1 MPRRRSGEQLSGK
14 QELMISALLSL
25 PTQAQA
31 AASVG
36 VSQAT
41 LNRWL
46 REERFQSAYRAARAR
61 VQELAVGS
69 LVATM
74 MAASEALA
82 RNLRCGQPAAEIR
95 SAVAIFDLALRAHLE
110 LELEQRLEQLE
121 VQSDAA

>member
-1 MPRRRSGEQLSGK
+1 MPRRRPGEQLSGK
-14 QELMISALLSL
+14 QELIISALLSL
-25 PTQAQA
+25 PTHAQA

-41 LNRWL
+41 LDRWL
-46 REERFQSAYRAARAR
+46 REETFQKAYRTARAR

-74 MAASEALA
+74 TAASEALA

-95 SAVAIFDLALRAHLE
+95 CAVAIFDLALRARVE
-110 LELEQRLEQLE
+110 LELEERLERLE
-121 VQSDAA
+121 VHLHAV